1 MAALDAGPDDLLFP
15 SRDGGMIKDLRATL
29 RRIAK
34 QAELPVESLVT
45 RRPSK
50 DDLRDT
56 PLWTD
61 DYSDLFGV
69 VNPLPVQFEVR

>member
-1 MAALDAGPDDLLFP
+1 VWIAG
-15 SRDGGMIKDLRATL
+15 SRDRLLIVAIEQSVQQRAERADLPA
-29 RRIAK
+29 
-34 QAELPVESLVT
+34 ESLVT

-69 VNPLPVQFEVR
+69 VNPLPVQIEVR